1 MFIAALLKVL
11 NDLLM
16 ASEEMLMV
24 SEEML
29 MASEEMLLSIL
40 VLLDFSKVFDCVDHI
55 LLCAKLASN
64 QYAF

>member
-16 ASEEMLMV
+16 A